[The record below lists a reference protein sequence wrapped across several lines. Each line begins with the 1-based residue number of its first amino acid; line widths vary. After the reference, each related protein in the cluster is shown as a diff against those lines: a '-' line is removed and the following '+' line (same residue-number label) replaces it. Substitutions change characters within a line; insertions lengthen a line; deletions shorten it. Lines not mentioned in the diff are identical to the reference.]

1 MSKADKSDT
10 KRSILIVEDST
21 DFSNLMKFIV
31 EDDGFEGLQFPLE
44 HEDIVGWV
52 KEHKPATILMD
63 LALRRK
69 GGMQYIEELKADPA
83 TKNVPIIII
92 TGREL
97 NPKEVLSLQIRG
109 VKYLRKG
116 RIEMEEIRNT
126 IRESAMSKKPA
137 TAAAKTKQP

>member
-1 MSKADKSDT
+1 MSKADKNDA

-52 KEHKPATILMD
+52 KEHKPVTILMD

-69 GGMQYIEELKADPA
+69 GGMQYIEDLKADPA
-83 TKNVPIIII
+83 TKNIPIIII

-97 NPKEVLSLQIRG
+97 NPKEVLSLQVRG

-116 RIEMEEIRNT
+116 RIEMEEIRHA
-126 IRESAMSKKPA
+126 IRDSAAPKKA
-137 TAAAKTKQP
+137 AHTAAKTKE

>member
-1 MSKADKSDT
+1 MSKADKNDA
-10 KRSILIVEDST
+10 KRTILIVEDST
-21 DFSNLMKFIV
+21 DFANLMKFIV
-31 EDDGFEGLQFPLE
+31 EDDGFEGVQYPLE
-44 HEDIVGWV
+44 HDDIVGWV

-69 GGMQYIEELKADPA
+69 GGMEYIEELKADPA

-97 NPKEVLSLQIRG
+97 NSKEVLSLQIRG

-116 RIEMEEIRNT
+116 RIEMEEIRST
-126 IRESAMSKKPA
+126 IRDSAMPKK
-137 TAAAKTKQP
+137 AAHAASKTKQP